1 MPVDFLSGD
10 ICDENWEESS
20 ICECGVAIVAMF
32 EHIFMMT
39 LLMCPQHIAILKDK
53 PTEKA
58 SVASADIL
66 SDFSWQRHNVV
77 YETAWCDYPGL
88 SLIKM

>member
-1 MPVDFLSGD
+1 
-10 ICDENWEESS
+10 
-20 ICECGVAIVAMF
+20 MF

-39 LLMCPQHIAILKDK
+39 LIMCPQHIAILKDK

-58 SVASADIL
+58 SVVSADIL

-77 YETAWCDYPGL
+77 YETA
-88 SLIKM
+88 